1 MEKLR
6 TGIRMGVGGRVVN
19 GESTSV
25 SIPSHSVEEEAVYA
39 PKVEEENL
47 VKPNGV
53 LNGVHFRKAQEEEM
67 VEVVATPEDEQV
79 KEPWEE
85 EEEVQV
91 SVPKVRLPQ
100 FQARPEPLETG
111 PNPPVQSQ
119 EPGKSPA
126 TLGGEG
132 TGTGEENLTSLVQ
145 RQFSLGL
152 ESSRTERDTQY
163 AIAMV
168 NPHIRRLLRHYKD
181 DPFWSS
187 SSKQII
193 ELCLRDSDHY
203 LDPSAVLSQVD
214 GLSIG
219 ERDRLVSLGH
229 GYNQITTP
237 ADAAVVVKS
246 ILFRLKAS
254 RLHTFIREYDASRK
268 TEKDIET
275 FLQNVIYISKHYGLA
290 MNVEDFSSVDLDSI
304 VDEGEEK
311 LVILPSF
318 FAPLNGVLG
327 YNGYPTGRLVTV
339 AGAPARGKTT
349 FLLNEIV
356 NFALLGKKVLYFSFA
371 DQDRFDL
378 MLKIVAIVSGFNF
391 MKNLEKTGGS
401 SAVREVVEQYY
412 SIVSNP
418 ELVKEVGTTF
428 NNPLFDLSPAAIHS
442 RGIRPYL
449 KDPLVQKV
457 LANLYLVVET
467 ENRPYVQD
475 IQSTVMSLP
484 EEPDVVVVDY
494 DRYVK
499 ARTDEGLY
507 QEGEEIYDG
516 LVSIAKPKSGKK
528 KLVLVA
534 SQINKAYWSLPDP
547 PLQSLADSSRKQG
560 ISDMVITVGK
570 HLDIPT
576 HEGYISLVKNRIGPT
591 GKFPYILLPTS
602 NILPWRDRPKA
613 ESGSKRSRRGSSEVS
628 EE

>member
-6 TGIRMGVGGRVVN
+6 TGIRMGVGRVVN
-19 GESTSV
+19 GESTLV
-25 SIPSHSVEEEAVYA
+25 STPSNLEERESLYT
-39 PKVEEENL
+39 PKVEEEKS

-53 LNGVHFRKAQEEEM
+53 HFGKAQKEEDRVRV
-67 VEVVATPEDEQV
+67 VEDLEEDQ
-79 KEPWEE
+79 EE
-85 EEEVQV
+85 AQV
-91 SVPKVRLPQ
+91 SVPRVNLPRL
-100 FQARPEPLETG
+100 QAKPEPLEAG
-111 PNPPVQSQ
+111 PTPPVQDPNPEQGPS
-119 EPGKSPA
+119 SPS
-126 TLGGEG
+126 GG
-132 TGTGEENLTSLVQ
+132 GTGEENLTSLVQ

-214 GLSIG
+214 GLSVG

-275 FLQNVIYISKHYGLA
+275 FIQNVIYISKHYGLA

-304 VDEGEEK
+304 AEEGEEK

-318 FAPLNGVLG
+318 FAPLNTVLG

-418 ELVKEVGTTF
+418 EMIREIGTTF

-494 DRYVK
+494 DRYIK

-570 HLDIPT
+570 HLDLPT

-591 GKFPYILLPTS
+591 GRFSYLLLPTS
-602 NILPWRDRPKA
+602 NIFPWRDRPKA
-613 ESGSKRSRRGSSEVS
+613 DSGSRRSRKVPQDFSDE
-628 EE
+628 